1 MVSPLACRDRGIRFS
16 WPLGTL
22 VSRLAD
28 KQEFQLSYPNTVQ
41 SPDLRRLDASIV
53 LSTRLNPYSYVN
65 YRLVRRL
72 HVFVFLLRAD
82 VSSKVV

>member
-28 KQEFQLSYPNTVQ
+28 KQEFQLSYPNTMQ
-41 SPDLRRLDASIV
+41 SIDLCRFDASIV
-53 LSTRLNPYSYVN
+53 LPTSLDTYTYVN

-72 HVFVFLLRAD
+72 HLWLLFA
-82 VSSKVV
+82 